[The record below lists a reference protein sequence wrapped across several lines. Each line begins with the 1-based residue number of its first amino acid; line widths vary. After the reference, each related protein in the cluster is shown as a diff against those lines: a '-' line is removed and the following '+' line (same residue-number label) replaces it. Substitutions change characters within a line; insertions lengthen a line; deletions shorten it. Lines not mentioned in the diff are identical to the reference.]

1 MIELLTDER
10 GFPHFL
16 AALVLLSRIGD
27 VLSTY
32 LVSPTLLLESNAFV
46 RRWGWPVAL
55 LSLLFCFVPY
65 YNTAVGVVV
74 LTASFLVTGSNL
86 SRCWLVRALGAVS
99 VKWWKISEGIIRY
112 G

>member
-46 RRWGWPVAL
+46 RRWGWPLAL
-55 LSLLFCFVPY
+55 HGSSFVLRLFRE
-65 YNTAVGVVV
+65 ASDGGLAAQRGVGPE
-74 LTASFLVTGSNL
+74 
-86 SRCWLVRALGAVS
+86 REC
-99 VKWWKISEGIIRY
+99 
-112 G
+112 

>member
-1 MIELLTDER
+1 MVWQGWTATQRQAAWPARSHEMIELLTDER

-46 RRWGWPVAL
+46 RRWGWPLAL
-55 LSLLFCFVPY
+55 PSLLFFFLPY
-65 YNTAVGVVV
+65 YSPAIGVVV
-74 LTASFLVTGSNL
+74 LPTSFLVL
-86 SRCWLVRALGAVS
+86 
-99 VKWWKISEGIIRY
+99 
-112 G
+112 

>member
-1 MIELLTDER
+1 MVGLGWTAAQRRTVRARSHKMIELLTDER

-74 LTASFLVTGSNL
+74 LQPPSS
-86 SRCWLVRALGAVS
+86 
-99 VKWWKISEGIIRY
+99 
-112 G
+112 